1 MESLKSRQLSYWIT
15 GTEKCL
21 SFNCGAQNLVLLP
34 SLQAA
39 TWTGLQSLPCS
50 SSSVAKDKWN
60 NRDWSRG
67 NRPGQGPGLWCLC
80 AHWEQRKCNWNL
92 LHGFPLLF
100 SNPNIFFPSK
110 LTAKRNWSKSILTW
124 YDIMIYNNMA
134 NWLLYCK
141 FIVLRS
147 TASVG
152 SVGDELWEC
161 LLWFVMR
168 QSVIEPHQLTFLYFW
183 QVRKIL
189 WPV

>member
-1 MESLKSRQLSYWIT
+1 MSELQLWSPESGVASLPSSSHLNRASESPMLQQQRSKRQVEQQGLEQRQQAWTGSVVPLCPLRAAKVQLKS
-15 GTEKCL
+15 
-21 SFNCGAQNLVLLP
+21 
-34 SLQAA
+34 AA
-39 TWTGLQSLPCS
+39 KIPT
-50 SSSVAKDKWN
+50 V
-60 NRDWSRG
+60 
-67 NRPGQGPGLWCLC
+67 
-80 AHWEQRKCNWNL
+80 
-92 LHGFPLLF
+92 
-100 SNPNIFFPSK
+100 IFKSKYLFPSK
-110 LTAKRNWSKSILTW
+110 LTAKCNWSKSIPTW

-161 LLWFVMR
+161 LLWLVMR